1 MDGIA
6 VSVCPYAKK
15 VKILPF
21 LAMLLK
27 EKHEEEKTNYD
38 IHTTVQKSI
47 RIASVA
53 LKSIPVFKLTVSLTT
68 LPVGCTSAVS

>member
-27 EKHEEEKTNYD
+27 EKHEEKKP
-38 IHTTVQKSI
+38 IM
-47 RIASVA
+47 
-53 LKSIPVFKLTVSLTT
+53 
-68 LPVGCTSAVS
+68 TSMQLFRSQSE